1 VSTAAA
7 APRSGH
13 GVAFRGVRHAYTT
26 SGRTTLA
33 LERIDL
39 DVGPGEFVCVIGA
52 SGCGKSTLL
61 QALAG
66 FVRPT
71 EGVVEVDG
79 SAVSGPDPSRGVVFQ
94 QASLFPWLSVRDNV
108 AYGPRMRGVSR
119 SQWAPVVDDML
130 GTVGLSDFAGRA
142 PYELSGGMQQRAA
155 IARVLVNDPAVV
167 VMDEP
172 FGALDA
178 LTRDNLQEELLSI
191 WRSTGRTILFVT
203 HSVEEAVY
211 LGTRVVVM
219 SPRPGRIVDDIDV
232 ALPHLGVLPG
242 REVRTR
248 PEFVAMRERVTD
260 ALYAAMGDG
269 GGAPA
274 RA

>member
-1 VSTAAA
+1 MTE
-7 APRSGH
+7 APLALRGTGH
-13 GVAFRGVRHAYTT
+13 SVVFRGVRHAYTT

-39 DVGPGEFVCVIGA
+39 DIEAGGFVCVIGA

-66 FVRPT
+66 FVHPT
-71 EGVVEVDG
+71 EGTVEVDG
-79 SAVSGPDPSRGVVFQ
+79 RPVAGPDPSRGVVFQ
-94 QASLFPWLSVRDNV
+94 QASLFPWLDVRANV
-108 AYGPRMRGVSR
+108 SYGPRMRRVPR
-119 SQWAPVVDDML
+119 REWAPTVDAML
-130 GTVGLSDFAGRA
+130 ATVGLTDFAGRP

-155 IARVLVNDPAVV
+155 IARVLVNDPSVV
-167 VMDEP
+167 LMDEP

-178 LTRDNLQEELLSI
+178 LTRDNLQEELLDI

-211 LGTRVVVM
+211 LGTKVVVM
-219 SPRPGRIVDDIDV
+219 SPRPGRIVDTVDV
-232 ALPHLGVLPG
+232 RLPELAGLPG

-248 PEFVAMRERVTD
+248 PEFVRMREQVTD
-260 ALYAAMGDG
+260 ALYTAMAAQRG
-269 GGAPA
+269 
-274 RA
+274 